1 MPRKYVPV
9 PESQKADGR
18 ARRMRA
24 HRHNGYHGF
33 VAMSQRQMLG
43 ILHAD
48 TTTEEAKDIAA
59 DILARLRE
67 LKDALKTRRD

>member
-1 MPRKYVPV
+1 MPSKYIPKTNQ
-9 PESQKADGR
+9 EKEEGTR
-18 ARRMRA
+18 RRMRA
-24 HRHNGYHGF
+24 HLHNSYHGF
-33 VAMSQRQMLG
+33 VAMSERQMLG

>member
-1 MPRKYVPV
+1 MPKKYVPV
-9 PESQKADGR
+9 AEHLKADGR

-24 HRHNGYHGF
+24 HQHNSYHGF
-33 VAMSQRQMLG
+33 VAMSERQMIQ

>member
-1 MPRKYVPV
+1 MPKKYVPV
-9 PESQKADGR
+9 SPADKLAGR
-18 ARRMRA
+18 ERRMRA
-24 HRHNGYHGF
+24 HLHNSYHGY
-33 VAMSQRQMLG
+33 VAMSERQMIA

-48 TTTEEAKDIAA
+48 TTTAEAKDIAA